1 MYDLNNKSL
10 IITTHF
16 NRFLIKT
23 TSDILYHCIL
33 FLPYLLVASSLVAVV
48 FRLKTLRKKAATFN
62 LATFIST
69 ESAKFMESKSAV
81 CE

>member
-1 MYDLNNKSL
+1 MYDLNNKPL

-16 NRFLIKT
+16 NRFLIAI
-23 TSDILYHCIL
+23 DILYHCIL
-33 FLPYLLVASSLVAVV
+33 FLTYLLVDGSLVAVV